1 MIIAV
6 ANQKGGVGKTTTVE
20 SLGAALALEG
30 KRVLLVDYDPQC
42 SLTKA
47 IDNDGG
53 VFPKGIGSGYDLLPG
68 NPLLAAEKFDS
79 VTTLADELEPVRD
92 LYDYILIDCP
102 PSLSEAA
109 MNALYPA
116 DWVIIAVQPHYLAV
130 AGIGELLK
138 TLQALNEAG
147 ARIQGAKCLLTM
159 YKRNNAVK
167 EMERQITEA
176 YGDPYATRIRENVA
190 LAHAQA
196 AGVDVY
202 QYDKRSNGAKDYKAL
217 ALEIMAEHETVS

>member
-1 MIIAV
+1 MARTIAV

-20 SLGAALALEG
+20 NLGAALALEG

-53 VFPKGIGSGYDLLPG
+53 IFPNNIGSGYDLLPG
-68 NPLLAAEKFDS
+68 NPLLATDDDAKINA
-79 VTTLADELEPVRD
+79 LADELEPVQG

-102 PSLSEAA
+102 PSLSKVA
-109 MNALYPA
+109 MMALYPA
-116 DWVIIAVQPHYLAV
+116 DWVIVAVQPHYLAV
-130 AGIGELLK
+130 AGISELLK

-159 YKRNNAVK
+159 YERNGACK
-167 EMERQITEA
+167 EMEAQVTEA
-176 YGDPYATRIRENVA
+176 YGAPYKTRIRKNVT
-190 LAHAQA
+190 LSYAQA
-196 AGVDVY
+196 AGVDVF
-202 QYDKRSNGAKDYKAL
+202 QYDKRCNGAQDYKAL
-217 ALEIMAEHETVS
+217 ACEIMSEG